1 MMTQPAPAQP
11 SAPVRDRSV
20 GIASFIAG
28 GLAAALGIAIG
39 EFIAGVVAG
48 APSLL
53 IAIGD
58 LLIELQPPG
67 AKDLV
72 VELFGLADKV
82 VLNIG
87 IAATAILIAG
97 FLGVA
102 GRRNFTVP
110 VAGFI
115 IAGLVGL
122 LAALAQP
129 LTDEL
134 LAVVTLF
141 ASVAVAIG
149 ALWAMLMATNPTW
162 RRAPEGMT
170 VTAQG
175 SSIAPAAA
183 TAPES
188 PVAPAA
194 ATAPESPVDP
204 AAATA
209 PESPVDPAA
218 AEASMP
224 DWDRR
229 RFLQISGGVA
239 VSSIV
244 LGVVGR
250 NLLDNRPGGPAENVV
265 LPTAA
270 GPVPSVP
277 PSASFEVPGVTPIVV
292 SNEDFYRIDTALISP
307 RVDVETWQLTLK
319 GMVDN
324 EVTLNYEELSEMP
337 LFEQYVTIACVSN
350 MVGGDLVGNA
360 LWTGVELR
368 EVLDMAGVQPDATQ
382 IVGRSVD
389 GWTAGFPTAWAMDP
403 DRRPMIALGMN
414 GSPLPLDHGYPAR
427 LIIPGLYGFVSA
439 TKWLSEI
446 ELTTL
451 EAFDGYWIPRGWA
464 KIAPIL
470 TQSRI
475 DVPAQGAT
483 VAPGPVGIGGVAWA
497 PDRGISGV
505 EVSFDD
511 SEWQAAEITVPL
523 SDAAWVQ
530 WQHTWQAEPGDHR
543 ITVRATDGNG
553 VVQTAEVTRPAPD
566 GARGHHSIM
575 VRVA

>member
-1 MMTQPAPAQP
+1 MTTQPAPAQP

-82 VLNIG
+82 ALNIG

-102 GRRNFTVP
+102 GRRNFTVS

-162 RRAPEGMT
+162 RRAPEGMI

-175 SSIAPAAA
+175 SSI
-183 TAPES
+183 
-188 PVAPAA
+188 
-194 ATAPESPVDP
+194 DP

-218 AEASMP
+218 AEVSMP

-337 LFEQYVTIACVSN
+337 LFRAVRHPSPAYPTWSEATWSAMRCGLASTSVKSWIWPACSRTRPRSSAAPW
-350 MVGGDLVGNA
+350 MVG
-360 LWTGVELR
+360 
-368 EVLDMAGVQPDATQ
+368 QPA
-382 IVGRSVD
+382 S
-389 GWTAGFPTAWAMDP
+389 
-403 DRRPMIALGMN
+403 RP
-414 GSPLPLDHGYPAR
+414 
-427 LIIPGLYGFVSA
+427 
-439 TKWLSEI
+439 
-446 ELTTL
+446 
-451 EAFDGYWIPRGWA
+451 
-464 KIAPIL
+464 
-470 TQSRI
+470 
-475 DVPAQGAT
+475 
-483 VAPGPVGIGGVAWA
+483 PGPWTPI
-497 PDRGISGV
+497 
-505 EVSFDD
+505 
-511 SEWQAAEITVPL
+511 
-523 SDAAWVQ
+523 DA
-530 WQHTWQAEPGDHR
+530 R
-543 ITVRATDGNG
+543 
-553 VVQTAEVTRPAPD
+553 
-566 GARGHHSIM
+566 
-575 VRVA
+575 